1 LHEFFIR
8 VHRAKFAQVKQ
19 TADDLFQNCLTQ
31 LAGTYPITEL
41 KSVVRILLEDL
52 FGISRMDMVLKKEVN
67 VDAHALKE
75 ALERLRHHEPV
86 QYVVGKALFLDR
98 EFRVAPGVLIPRPE
112 TEELVQW
119 ILEEKEQPN
128 PVIWDIGTGSGCI
141 AVSLALAL
149 PGAKVFGTDFS
160 ESALQIAQA
169 NADALHADV
178 TFIHSDILLEAPALP
193 APYIIVSNPPYIP
206 AGERTTMHANVTK
219 HEPESALFVPD
230 ADPLLFYR
238 RIAEVAKDALAPYGR
253 LYFEIHEK
261 RGAEV
266 KQLLEQLGYQNV
278 EIKRDMQGK
287 DRMVRGVRMI

>member
-1 LHEFFIR
+1 M
-8 VHRAKFAQVKQ
+8 KQ

-31 LAGTYPITEL
+31 LAGTYEHAEL
-41 KSVVRILLEDL
+41 KSVVSVLLEDL
-52 FGISRMDMVLKKEVN
+52 FGISRMDVVMKKEVT
-67 VDAHALKE
+67 VDAHMLTDALD
-75 ALERLRHHEPV
+75 RLGNHEPV

-98 EFRVAPGVLIPRPE
+98 EFRVAPDVLIPRPE

-119 ILEEKEQPN
+119 IVEKNDRTN

-160 ESALQIAQA
+160 ESALLIAQA
-169 NADALHADV
+169 NADARHADV
-178 TFIHSDILLEAPALP
+178 KFIQSDILLEAPALP
-193 APYIIVSNPPYIP
+193 APDIIVSNPPYIP
-206 AGERTTMHANVTK
+206 ATERTTMHTNVTK

-238 RIAEVAKDALAPYGR
+238 RIAEVAKNGLAPNGKI
-253 LYFEIHEK
+253 YFEIHEK

-266 KQLLEQLGYQNV
+266 KALLESLGFADVTIRQ
-278 EIKRDMQGK
+278 DMQGK
-287 DRMVRGVRMI
+287 ERMVRAVG